1 MFGCNRYVMGI
12 VNRLG
17 TVIVSKLSKIVERME
32 DPREILD
39 YSYEEQ
45 LTMLKAVK
53 RGIVDVSASKQ
64 SLMSQRTKLN
74 NKVDQLEVQAKN
86 AVKIERDDLA
96 TTALEKKEVLKLQ
109 VVDLDIGIEQLQRE
123 EDALIKTEQDIET
136 KLELFKS
143 KKEVLK
149 AQYSAA
155 ESLSKVNESVAGI
168 SGNMT
173 DIGSSVERIQDK
185 TDEMRSK
192 ATAIEDLMEK
202 GVLSN
207 VVGET
212 RDKIDVELNK
222 VQIESNVRDEL
233 VRLKGEVSGSNSQ
246 SLIY

>member
-1 MFGCNRYVMGI
+1 MGI

-17 TVIVSKLSKIVERME
+17 TVIVSKLSKIVEGME

-53 RGIVDVSASKQ
+53 RGIVEVSASKQ
-64 SLMSQRTKLN
+64 SLITQRNKLSS
-74 NKVDQLEVQAKN
+74 KVEQLELQAKN

-96 TTALEKKEVLKLQ
+96 TAALEKKEVLKLQ
-109 VVDLDIGIEQLQRE
+109 VVDLDTGIEQLQRE

-155 ESLSKVNESVAGI
+155 ESLSKINESVAGI

-185 TDEMRSK
+185 TDIMRSN

-222 VQIESNVRDEL
+222 VQIQSNVKDEL
-233 VRLKGEVSGSNSQ
+233 ARLKGEIGGSSQ

>member
-1 MFGCNRYVMGI
+1 MGI

-17 TVIVSKLSKIVERME
+17 TVIVSKLSKIVEGME

-53 RGIVDVSASKQ
+53 RGIVEVSASKQ
-64 SLMSQRTKLN
+64 SLITQRGKLSS
-74 NKVDQLEVQAKN
+74 KVEQLEAQAKN

-96 TTALEKKEVLKLQ
+96 TAALEKKEVLKLQ
-109 VVDLDIGIEQLQRE
+109 VVDLDTGIEQLQRE

-155 ESLSKVNESVAGI
+155 ESLSKINESVAGI

-185 TDEMRSK
+185 TDTMRSK

-222 VQIESNVRDEL
+222 VQIQSNVKDEL
-233 VRLKGEVSGSNSQ
+233 ARLKGEIGGNNQ

>member
-1 MFGCNRYVMGI
+1 MGI

-17 TVIVSKLSKIVERME
+17 TVIVSKLSKIVEGME

-53 RGIVDVSASKQ
+53 RGIVEVSASKQ
-64 SLMSQRTKLN
+64 SLITQRGKLSS
-74 NKVDQLEVQAKN
+74 KVEQLEVQAKN

-96 TTALEKKEVLKLQ
+96 TAALEKKEVLKLQ
-109 VVDLDIGIEQLQRE
+109 VVDLDTGIEQLQRE

-155 ESLSKVNESVAGI
+155 ESLSKINESVAGI

-185 TDEMRSK
+185 TDTMRSK

-207 VVGET
+207 VIGET

-222 VQIESNVRDEL
+222 VQIQSNVKDEL
-233 VRLKGEVSGSNSQ
+233 ARLKGEIGGNSQ

>member
-1 MFGCNRYVMGI
+1 MGI
-12 VNRLG
+12 MNRLG
-17 TVIVSKLSKIVERME
+17 TVIVSKLSKIVEGME

-53 RGIVDVSASKQ
+53 RGIVEVSASKQ
-64 SLMSQRTKLN
+64 SLITQRGKLSS
-74 NKVDQLEVQAKN
+74 KVEQLEVQAKN

-96 TTALEKKEVLKLQ
+96 TAALEKKEVLKLQ
-109 VVDLDIGIEQLQRE
+109 VVDLDTGIEQLQRE

-155 ESLSKVNESVAGI
+155 ESLSKINESVAGI
-168 SGNMT
+168 SANMT

-185 TDEMRSK
+185 TDIMRSK

-222 VQIESNVRDEL
+222 VQIQSNVKDEL
-233 VRLKGEVSGSNSQ
+233 ARLKGEIGGNSQ

>member
-17 TVIVSKLSKIVERME
+17 TVIVSKLSKIVEGME

>member
-1 MFGCNRYVMGI
+1 MGI

-17 TVIVSKLSKIVERME
+17 TVIVSKLSKIVEGME

-246 SLIY
+246 SLIYY

>member
-1 MFGCNRYVMGI
+1 MGI

-17 TVIVSKLSKIVERME
+17 TVIVSKLSKIVEGME

-109 VVDLDIGIEQLQRE
+109 V
-123 EDALIKTEQDIET
+123 
-136 KLELFKS
+136 
-143 KKEVLK
+143 
-149 AQYSAA
+149 
-155 ESLSKVNESVAGI
+155 
-168 SGNMT
+168 
-173 DIGSSVERIQDK
+173 
-185 TDEMRSK
+185 
-192 ATAIEDLMEK
+192 
-202 GVLSN
+202 
-207 VVGET
+207 
-212 RDKIDVELNK
+212 
-222 VQIESNVRDEL
+222 
-233 VRLKGEVSGSNSQ
+233 
-246 SLIY
+246 

>member
-1 MFGCNRYVMGI
+1 M
-12 VNRLG
+12 
-17 TVIVSKLSKIVERME
+17 
-32 DPREILD
+32 
-39 YSYEEQ
+39 
-45 LTMLKAVK
+45 
-53 RGIVDVSASKQ
+53 
-64 SLMSQRTKLN
+64 
-74 NKVDQLEVQAKN
+74 
-86 AVKIERDDLA
+86 KIERDDLA

-185 TDEMRSK
+185 TDLMRSK

-207 VVGET
+207 VMGET

-233 VRLKGEVSGSNSQ
+233 ARLKVS
-246 SLIY
+246 

>member
-1 MFGCNRYVMGI
+1 MGI

-17 TVIVSKLSKIVERME
+17 TVIVSKLSKIVEGME

>member
-1 MFGCNRYVMGI
+1 M
-12 VNRLG
+12 
-17 TVIVSKLSKIVERME
+17 
-32 DPREILD
+32 
-39 YSYEEQ
+39 
-45 LTMLKAVK
+45 
-53 RGIVDVSASKQ
+53 
-64 SLMSQRTKLN
+64 
-74 NKVDQLEVQAKN
+74 
-86 AVKIERDDLA
+86 
-96 TTALEKKEVLKLQ
+96 VLKLQ
-109 VVDLDIGIEQLQRE
+109 VVDLDVGIEQLQHE

-185 TDEMRSK
+185 TDLMRSK

-222 VQIESNVRDEL
+222 VQIDSNVRDEL
-233 VRLKGEVSGSNSQ
+233 ARLKGEVGGVKTP
-246 SLIY
+246 IY

>member
-1 MFGCNRYVMGI
+1 MGI

-17 TVIVSKLSKIVERME
+17 TVIVSKLSKIVEGME

-39 YSYEEQ
+39 YSYDEQ

-64 SLMSQRTKLN
+64 SLITQRNKLN
-74 NKVDQLEVQAKN
+74 GKVEQLGIQAKN

-96 TTALEKKEVLKLQ
+96 TAALEKKEVLKLQ
-109 VVDLDIGIEQLQRE
+109 VVDLETGIEQLQRE
-123 EDALIKTEQDIET
+123 ESALIKTEQDIET

-155 ESLSKVNESVAGI
+155 ESLNKINESVAGI

-173 DIGSSVERIQDK
+173 DIGSSIERIQDK
-185 TDEMRSK
+185 TDTMRSK

-207 VVGET
+207 VIGET

-222 VQIESNVRDEL
+222 VQIQSNVKDEL
-233 VRLKGEVSGSNSQ
+233 ARLKGEIGGSSQ

>member
-1 MFGCNRYVMGI
+1 MGI

-17 TVIVSKLSKIVERME
+17 TVIVSKLSKIVEGME

-53 RGIVDVSASKQ
+53 RGIVEVSASKQ
-64 SLMSQRTKLN
+64 SLITQRGKLSS
-74 NKVDQLEVQAKN
+74 KVEQLEVQAKN

-96 TTALEKKEVLKLQ
+96 TAALEKKEVLKLQ
-109 VVDLDIGIEQLQRE
+109 VVDLDTGIEQLQRE

-155 ESLSKVNESVAGI
+155 ESLSKINESIVGI

-185 TDEMRSK
+185 TDIMRSN

-212 RDKIDVELNK
+212 RDKIDIELNK
-222 VQIESNVRDEL
+222 VQIQSNVKDEL
-233 VRLKGEVSGSNSQ
+233 ARLKGEIGGSSQ

>member
-1 MFGCNRYVMGI
+1 MGI

-17 TVIVSKLSKIVERME
+17 TVIVSKLSKIVEGME

-53 RGIVDVSASKQ
+53 RGIVEVSASKQ
-64 SLMSQRTKLN
+64 SLITQRGKLSS
-74 NKVDQLEVQAKN
+74 KVEQLEVQAKN

-96 TTALEKKEVLKLQ
+96 TAALEKKEVLKLQ
-109 VVDLDIGIEQLQRE
+109 VVDLDTGIEQLQRE

-155 ESLSKVNESVAGI
+155 ESLSKINESIVGI

-185 TDEMRSK
+185 TDIMRSN

-212 RDKIDVELNK
+212 RDKIDIELNK
-222 VQIESNVRDEL
+222 VQIQSNVKDEL
-233 VRLKGEVSGSNSQ
+233 ARLKGEIGGNSQ

>member
-1 MFGCNRYVMGI
+1 MGI

-17 TVIVSKLSKIVERME
+17 TVIVSKLSKIVEGME

-53 RGIVDVSASKQ
+53 RGIVEVSASKQ
-64 SLMSQRTKLN
+64 SLITQKGKLSS
-74 NKVDQLEVQAKN
+74 KVEQLEVQAKN
-86 AVKIERDDLA
+86 AVTIERDDLA
-96 TTALEKKEVLKLQ
+96 TAALEKKEVLKLQ
-109 VVDLDIGIEQLQRE
+109 VVDLETGIEQLQRE
-123 EDALIKTEQDIET
+123 ESALIKTEQDIET

-155 ESLSKVNESVAGI
+155 ESLSKINESVAGI

-173 DIGSSVERIQDK
+173 DIGSSIERIQDK
-185 TDEMRSK
+185 TDTMRSK

-207 VVGET
+207 VIGET

-222 VQIESNVRDEL
+222 VQIQSNVKDEL
-233 VRLKGEVSGSNSQ
+233 ARLKGEIGGSSQ

>member
-1 MFGCNRYVMGI
+1 MGI

-17 TVIVSKLSKIVERME
+17 TVIVSKLSKIVEGME

-45 LTMLKAVK
+45 LMMLKAVK

>member
-1 MFGCNRYVMGI
+1 MGI

-17 TVIVSKLSKIVERME
+17 TVIVSKLSKIVEGME

-39 YSYEEQ
+39 YSYDEQ

-64 SLMSQRTKLN
+64 SLITQRNKLN
-74 NKVDQLEVQAKN
+74 GKVEQLGIQAKN

-96 TTALEKKEVLKLQ
+96 TAALEKKEVLKLQ
-109 VVDLDIGIEQLQRE
+109 VVDLETGIEQLQRE
-123 EDALIKTEQDIET
+123 ESALIKTEQDIET

-155 ESLSKVNESVAGI
+155 ESLNKINESVAGI

-185 TDEMRSK
+185 TDTMRSK

-207 VVGET
+207 VIGET

-222 VQIESNVRDEL
+222 VQIQSNVKDEL
-233 VRLKGEVSGSNSQ
+233 ARLKGEIGGSSQ

>member
-1 MFGCNRYVMGI
+1 MGI

-17 TVIVSKLSKIVERME
+17 TVIVSKLSKIVEGME

-53 RGIVDVSASKQ
+53 RGIVEVSASKQ
-64 SLMSQRTKLN
+64 SLITQKGKLSS
-74 NKVDQLEVQAKN
+74 KVEQLEVQAKN
-86 AVKIERDDLA
+86 AVTIERDDLA
-96 TTALEKKEVLKLQ
+96 TAALEKKEVLKLQ
-109 VVDLDIGIEQLQRE
+109 VVDLETGIEQLQRE
-123 EDALIKTEQDIET
+123 ESALIKTEQDIET

-155 ESLSKVNESVAGI
+155 ESLSKINESVAGI

-185 TDEMRSK
+185 TDTMRSK

-207 VVGET
+207 VIGET

-222 VQIESNVRDEL
+222 VQIQSNVKDEL
-233 VRLKGEVSGSNSQ
+233 ARLKGEIGGSSQ